1 VVADP
6 ALLQAGDGDQL
17 LHRQFGAA
25 EQCAKPQPDG
35 VRKQLQGGVE
45 AGEGYGQRRRR
56 LYHDIMMFRNNRSEG
71 CDGPPVRSSKLR
83 FLGPASSLLAP

>member
-1 VVADP
+1 
-6 ALLQAGDGDQL
+6 
-17 LHRQFGAA
+17 
-25 EQCAKPQPDG
+25 
-35 VRKQLQGGVE
+35 VE
-45 AGEGYGQRRRR
+45 AGEGYGHRRRR